1 MRYLKIFIFLFLSF
15 NASKTVAQKTNAEK
29 ILGCWVFKKI
39 EFKTQNDFSDQ
50 VAKEALNSVVCFTP
64 DGKFTTTMAEAG
76 STPVSGSYE
85 VSADGKTMTQKKD
98 SSDDEGFE
106 SIEEDA
112 EIEFLDDKQLI
123 FKFGLGT
130 IYFDRK

>member
-1 MRYLKIFIFLFLSF
+1 MRYLKIFAFLFLSLTT
-15 NASKTVAQKTNAEK
+15 SKAVAQKTNAEK

-39 EFKTQNDFSDQ
+39 EFKNPKDIPADM
-50 VAKEALNSVVCFTP
+50 VDEAQNSVVCFDS
-64 DGKFTTTMAEAG
+64 DGKFTTTLAQVGAVPIHG
-76 STPVSGSYE
+76 HYE
-85 VSADGKTMTQKKD
+85 ISADGKTLTQKQD
-98 SSDDEGFE
+98 SSGEEGFE

-112 EIEFLDDKQLI
+112 EIELLDDQQLI